1 MIKTLSTS
9 NQIKKFLGEEPLQ
22 AASIRVTMACNLK
35 CKQCYALAGR
45 RLKDELSLEEMK
57 KVIDELR
64 ELGAIRIFFT
74 GGEPFARPDILEI
87 LRYADEN
94 GFAMYISTNG
104 TLINSAIIRELKLL
118 KHLRTFQI
126 SIDGLENL
134 HDSIR
139 GAKGTFE
146 KAIKTII
153 LATRELRNTKITIIS
168 TLMESN
174 VEEMEKLLRLSL
186 RLGVNTFGM
195 VDLYPIKRSSEANEI
210 SVSQKYEIFQR
221 LSKIYEKERPKKLK
235 IGLLVPPAMI
245 PQPLKEVEY
254 GCGYVCSFPSLLGI
268 NANGDVAP
276 CDGLLSFKK
285 FILGNVKETSL
296 RRIWN
301 HPLMKKLRRIKPS
314 ELRGICKK
322 CKYLSFCM
330 GGCRARA
337 FLEYGDF
344 KAPHHLC
351 QSFYM
356 AGFFPKE
363 CLQGNYK

>member
-1 MIKTLSTS
+1 
-9 NQIKKFLGEEPLQ
+9 
-22 AASIRVTMACNLK
+22 
-35 CKQCYALAGR
+35 
-45 RLKDELSLEEMK
+45 
-57 KVIDELR
+57 
-64 ELGAIRIFFT
+64 
-74 GGEPFARPDILEI
+74 
-87 LRYADEN
+87 
-94 GFAMYISTNG
+94 
-104 TLINSAIIRELKLL
+104 
-118 KHLRTFQI
+118 
-126 SIDGLENL
+126 
-134 HDSIR
+134 
-139 GAKGTFE
+139 
-146 KAIKTII
+146 
-153 LATRELRNTKITIIS
+153 
-168 TLMESN
+168 MESN